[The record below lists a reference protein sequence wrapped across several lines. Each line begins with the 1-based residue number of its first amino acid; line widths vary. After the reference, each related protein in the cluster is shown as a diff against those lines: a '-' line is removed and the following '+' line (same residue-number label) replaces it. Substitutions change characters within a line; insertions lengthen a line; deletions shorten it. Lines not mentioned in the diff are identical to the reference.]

1 VLKGLGRLED
11 KPENVISVFKWIGE
25 SPATYVMPS
34 RIAELRYANGKTP
47 EGELVDAQESFRRRR
62 EQGSAPRQTTEL
74 QREMS

>member
-1 VLKGLGRLED
+1 MTQAKGVREG
-11 KPENVISVFKWIGE
+11 KPENVIWILKWIGE

-47 EGELVDAQESFRRRR
+47 EGELVDAQGHFKRRR
-62 EQGSAPRQTTEL
+62 EQRSAPCPTTEL

>member
-1 VLKGLGRLED
+1 VPKGLGRLED

-47 EGELVDAQESFRRRR
+47 EGELVDATERFRLLR
-62 EQGSAPRQTTEL
+62 EQVNSSSTAEAQEAL
-74 QREMS
+74 F